1 MEDNYVSPSRSKA
14 IDIDKL
20 ASIPSF
26 YLVRADW
33 SKEKIGFYW
42 DKTGRL
48 EFYVM
53 DLVSGEYEKITDGE
67 LPRAI
72 RAGYVWGR
80 DNKTIYFTKDK
91 DGDEFH
97 DIYSLNI
104 ETKDIAMIV
113 SIKISRSGEVLDRS
127 LPSHERG

>member
-1 MEDNYVSPSRSKA
+1 MESNYVPPSQSKA
-14 IDIDKL
+14 LDLDKL

-26 YLVRADW
+26 YLVEADW
-33 SKEKIGFYW
+33 AKRKIGFYW

-53 DLVSGEYEKITDGE
+53 DLATGKYERITDGE

-80 DNKTIYFTKDK
+80 DNKTIYFTKEK
-91 DGDEFH
+91 LG
-97 DIYSLNI
+97 IPI
-104 ETKDIAMIV
+104 T
-113 SIKISRSGEVLDRS
+113 
-127 LPSHERG
+127 